1 MSGRSRHAGTATT
14 IIIEWS
20 HTNLSSGNVEGL
32 NLLDFR
38 EDLVFCHIK
47 ITLGL
52 QPKPE
57 LRAHT
62 KELRQSK
69 GSVSSDRT
77 LTVNDFIDSPR
88 RDSD

>member
-1 MSGRSRHAGTATT
+1 MENLQPA
-14 IIIEWS
+14 IIVEYS
-20 HTNLSSGNVEGL
+20 HSDLSSGNVDGL
-32 NLLDFR
+32 NLLKFG
-38 EDLVFCHIK
+38 EDLIFCHIK
-47 ITLGL
+47 VILGL

-69 GSVSSDRT
+69 GSVSSYRT
-77 LTVNDFIDSPR
+77 LTVNDLVDSPR